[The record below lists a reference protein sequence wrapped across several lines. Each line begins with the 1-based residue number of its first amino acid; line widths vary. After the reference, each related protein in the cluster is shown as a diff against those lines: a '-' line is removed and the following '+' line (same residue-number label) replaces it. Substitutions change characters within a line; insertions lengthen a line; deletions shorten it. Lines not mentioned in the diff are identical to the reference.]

1 MKKDIKKTL
10 IERGYPEKQADSV
23 ASDLLEI
30 DQTLQKG
37 LLLWLENQ
45 EEEDYQIE
53 SFKLS
58 ELKQKFDMTY
68 PAALLTIDWLIKDSE
83 LATKSINQGIR

>member
-1 MKKDIKKTL
+1 MKEEVIKIL
-10 IERGYPEKQADSV
+10 IERGYPKKQADSV
-23 ASDLLEI
+23 VSNLLEI

-45 EEEDYQIE
+45 EETDYQIE
-53 SFKLS
+53 GFKLS

-68 PAALLTIDWLIKDSE
+68 PAALLTIDWLIKE
-83 LATKSINQGIR
+83 PETAIKGINRGIR